1 MKAPH
6 INTIEKC
13 QNKIKE
19 LNGNP
24 LGVVN
29 GLNFG
34 HPKECM
40 GDFSY
45 LVNKMNEECKKYN
58 IPILGGN
65 VSLYNS
71 TDDISIKPTLVLMMI
86 GIIDI

>member
-1 MKAPH
+1 MLFGTEETDAPGSRGY
-6 INTIEKC
+6 
-13 QNKIKE
+13 
-19 LNGNP
+19 LS
-24 LGVVN
+24 L
-29 GLNFG
+29 FG

-40 GDFSY
+40 GDFSN
-45 LVNKMNEECKKYN
+45 LVNKMNEDCKKYN

-86 GIIDI
+86 GIIDL